1 MNEHDSDTFA
11 RFARRFAAIEADV
24 KDPSPLAV
32 RRGTMFGLRRSPRS
46 LSAVIAVVV
55 LVAAVAA
62 FGPLIADQMKTG
74 PPASSSA
81 VGASSASPSS
91 TRTPT
96 PTQAP
101 TVVPAPTVAPAPI
114 VVCGRI
120 AAEPCDKAIGL
131 VREGHPREVAA
142 AWAIVVD
149 DVCAPTVICDRL
161 YPFMSAV
168 VLVPTPGS
176 STEPQPF
183 LVVGKDYWPERVE
196 AWTGTLP
203 KHIVALIQ
211 GVAPRS

>member
-24 KDPSPLAV
+24 KDPPPLAV
-32 RRGTMFGLRRSPRS
+32 RRGTMSGLRRSPRS

-62 FGPLIADQMKTG
+62 FGPLIAGQMMTG
-74 PPASSSA
+74 PTASNSA
-81 VGASSASPSS
+81 VGTSSASPSS

-96 PTQAP
+96 PTQ
-101 TVVPAPTVAPAPI
+101 APTVAPAPI

-120 AAEPCDKAIGL
+120 AAEPCEKAIGL

-168 VLVPTPGS
+168 VLVPRPGS

-211 GVAPRS
+211 GVAPRP